1 MENRSH
7 ALLAGLFMV
16 LLLIAAAVAG
26 IWLGRKDVKYETYEL
41 ISKLPVAGLSIQSQV
56 RYQGLAVGQVQGLSI
71 DQTQPGVIVIRV
83 GVLPDTPVTK
93 GTWGEI
99 ATQGVTGISNIDLRD
114 DGAQPERV
122 TTNERDPY
130 EIPIRPGFFQKLQK
144 SGVGMLEDGEAVL
157 DDLREF
163 VSEENAKQFA
173 SLLANT
179 NRLSDNLNQSIVQ
192 LKPVIESLPNVMSQL
207 EVTLQQFD
215 QVGKQVNELAASAQR
230 TIDYL
235 NSPSGPLQL
244 ASQSLAQLQRSA
256 AQLQSSTLPE
266 INRMIDS
273 IADASRSFGRAA
285 RDFERSP
292 QSVLFGPAPIAPG
305 PGEQGFEGFKEEPG
319 Q

>member
-16 LLLIAAAVAG
+16 LLLIAAAVVA

-71 DQTQPGVIVIRV
+71 DPTQPGVIVIRV

-114 DGAQPERV
+114 DGNNPERV
-122 TTNERDPY
+122 RTNASDPY

-144 SGVGMLEDGEAVL
+144 SGVGMLEDGEVVL
-157 DDLREF
+157 DVLRTF
-163 VSEENAKQFA
+163 VSAENAKQFS
-173 SLLANT
+173 SLLSTTNT
-179 NRLSDNLNQSIVQ
+179 LADNLNRSIVQ
-192 LKPVIESLPNVMSQL
+192 IKPVIDALPTVISQI
-207 EVTLQQFD
+207 EATLHQFD
-215 QVGKQVNELAASAQR
+215 QVGKQVNQLAGSAQQ

-235 NSPSGPLQL
+235 NSPGGPLQL
-244 ASQSLAQLQRSA
+244 ATHSLGQLQRSA

-273 IADASRSFGRAA
+273 ISDASRSFGQAA

-292 QSVLFGPAPIAPG
+292 QSVLFGPAPVAPG
-305 PGEQGFEGFKEEPG
+305 PGEQGFVGFDREPG